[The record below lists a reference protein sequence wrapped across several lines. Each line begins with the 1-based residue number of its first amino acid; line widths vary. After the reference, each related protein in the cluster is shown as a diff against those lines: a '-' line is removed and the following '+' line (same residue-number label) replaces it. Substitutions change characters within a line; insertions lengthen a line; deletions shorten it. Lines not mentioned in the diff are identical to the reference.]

1 MSVHP
6 QDPIN
11 SFPNQLLR
19 RFTSVRRLLDETA
32 VVPVASSLLLGGYL
46 AIAFTPEVAAQPILV
61 KQEWEDAGRSR
72 HNRRDYDIDGYLVFV
87 NRYSP
92 NLLEIIRQV
101 ERSAT
106 RVRYKGRDVIQLGI
120 YRRRSTAENQ
130 INRLERRGI
139 IADLATVDVR
149 RTARQFF
156 VYVLHNDPLL
166 FEEILAIAPEAFP
179 VRYKGRNVIQVGIYN
194 DEYRAV
200 RLVRQLRDRRIIARI
215 DLIEFEESW
224 ARFEPVNEATPVRF
238 NEDRSHYTVVIP
250 CREEEIPFVEAQVR
264 QMVPD
269 LGIKRGV
276 YVRNGQEGPYV
287 LVGPFRDKETAEK
300 WNRYLHDF
308 GLEDARVNYGR

>member
-1 MSVHP
+1 MKVHP
-6 QDPIN
+6 QHPIN
-11 SFPNQLLR
+11 SSPNQLLR
-19 RFTSVRRLLDETA
+19 RFTGVRRLLDETA
-32 VVPVASSLLLGGYL
+32 VVPIASSLLLGGCL
-46 AIAFTPEVAAQPILV
+46 AIAFTPEVKAQPMLV
-61 KQEWEDAGRSR
+61 KQEWEDVARSR
-72 HNRRDYDIDGYLVFV
+72 RHRQDYDIDGYLVFV

-92 NLLEIIRQV
+92 NLLEIIQRV
-101 ERSAT
+101 ERNAT
-106 RVRYKGRDVIQLGI
+106 RVRFKGRDVIQLGV
-120 YRRRSTAENQ
+120 YRSRSTAQ
-130 INRLERRGI
+130 NRVNSLERRGI

-156 VYVLHNDPLL
+156 VYVVNNDPLL
-166 FEEILAIAPEAFP
+166 LEEILAIAPEAFP

-200 RLVRQLRDRRIIARI
+200 RLVRRLRDRRIIARI

-224 ARFEPVNEATPVRF
+224 ARFEPVNEVTPVRF
-238 NEDRSHYTVVIP
+238 NQDRSHYAVVIP
-250 CREEEIPFVEAQVR
+250 CREDEIPYVEAQVR

-287 LVGPFRDKETAEK
+287 LVGPFRDKDTAEK

-308 GLEDARVNYGR
+308 GLEDARVHYGR